1 MIKIKLAGLRI
12 QIENRFSAV
21 ERLCREYMS
30 DFDGCPDISVKITD
44 EEIAQNRTVFSR
56 EFDDGYLE
64 SVCIYRAICKKL
76 PLFDRLMLH
85 SSIVKSGNKA
95 IAFCGKSG
103 VGKTT
108 HTKLLLKNYPELKV
122 INGDK
127 PILHIKDNEILAL
140 PSPWAGDDGL
150 KSLEQAPLDT
160 LCFLEQAKENRLVTL
175 EKNEA
180 LSLLLGQFIVPTEP
194 LVAAKHLELVDRLLD
209 SCKLYKLYCTEDDS
223 AAMLSYKKLIKGETL

>member
-1 MIKIKLAGLRI
+1 MIKIKLAGLK
-12 QIENRFSAV
+12 IEIDNRYSAV
-21 ERLCREYMS
+21 ERLCKDYLS
-30 DFDGCPDISVKITD
+30 DFTGFPDISVKTTD
-44 EEIAQNRTVFSR
+44 KEISENRAVFPA
-56 EFDDGYLE
+56 EFDNGYVE

-95 IAFCGKSG
+95 VAFCGKSG

-127 PILHIKDNEILAL
+127 PIIHIKDNEILAL

-150 KSLEQAPLDT
+150 KTLEQATLDT
-160 LCFLEQAKENRLVTL
+160 LCFLEQSKENRITTLDKSESVTL
-175 EKNEA
+175 
-180 LSLLLGQFIVPTEP
+180 LLDQFIVPTET
-194 LVAAKHLELVDRLLD
+194 LAATRHLELVKMLLD
-209 SCKLYKLYCTEDDS
+209 GCKLYKLYCTEDDS
-223 AAMLSYKKLIKGETL
+223 AAVLSYKKLIKGENL